1 MNYLLDKSEQLQLD
15 LISEKY
21 SDLYIPT
28 RKLYLVPTPDSEF
41 VVAGTST
48 NFSKYSDALDFAPQP
63 SFLEDLPE
71 VDDWVQRFV
80 LGLIEIWGG
89 KRSPMQ
95 LARWCQRTVHKKLMA
110 QISKFNVQPK
120 LRKIYIN
127 QPIEGVIEA
136 TVTIRVADRV
146 RSLLLRFEGV
156 DKRWICTELEIVG
169 G

>member
-1 MNYLLDKSEQLQLD
+1 
-15 LISEKY
+15 
-21 SDLYIPT
+21 
-28 RKLYLVPTPDSEF
+28 
-41 VVAGTST
+41 
-48 NFSKYSDALDFAPQP
+48 
-63 SFLEDLPE
+63 
-71 VDDWVQRFV
+71 
-80 LGLIEIWGG
+80 
-89 KRSPMQ
+89 MQ

-156 DKRWICTELEIVG
+156 DKHWICTELEIVG